1 MLNLGN
7 AEWLATLISLIF
19 VYFIS
24 VTINGNI
31 QTWIA
36 MQLGDDTAYDAGFL
50 TVNPFAFFHPLGFI
64 LLILS
69 RYGWGRLIPLNP
81 LNLTGRFKTL
91 KTIFLFSLEPII
103 CVLIAMIS
111 LVTLVICFGAS
122 SFYII
127 TQMFRSEA
135 VPIYSFTIMY
145 PQYSSLAIGIA
156 LILVSFVFFNIF
168 LGTLSLIINGF
179 RFALMIGIE
188 KGYSYMGYIDYLVLV
203 VPLAFTFLFS
213 DLIRLILLK
222 ITFVSAQFVAML
234 FGFV

>member
-7 AEWLATLISLIF
+7 AEWLATLISLVF

-31 QTWIA
+31 QTWLA
-36 MQLGDDTAYDAGFL
+36 MKMGDDTAYDAGFL
-50 TVNPFAFFHPLGFI
+50 TINPFVHFHPLGFI

-81 LNLTGRFKTL
+81 LNLTGRFRFL
-91 KTIFLFSLEPII
+91 KSIFMFAIEPIV
-103 CVLIAMIS
+103 CVFLAMTALIV
-111 LVTLVICFGAS
+111 LVSFFGTS

-135 VPIYSFTIMY
+135 VPIYAFTIMF
-145 PQYSSLAIGIA
+145 PQYSSFAIGMA

-188 KGYSYMGYIDYLVLV
+188 KGYSYMAYIDYLVLI
-203 VPLAFTFLFS
+203 VPIAFTFLFS
-213 DLIRLILLK
+213 DIIRLLLLK
-222 ITFVSAQFVAML
+222 ITFMSAQSFANL
-234 FGFV
+234 FGLV